1 MRVALV
7 HDYFIQDG
15 GAERVLM
22 ALHRLFPDAPI
33 YTLLADPR
41 TFPPGFAPKRL
52 VTSPLQR
59 LLPTS
64 SWYPLVT
71 NLMPQMVEQ
80 FDLSGYDL
88 VFISSSS
95 FGKGVIV
102 PPGTRT
108 ICYLHTPTRFL
119 WEDRHTYLQ
128 GRGWPWLAKWPLQ
141 AVFHRLRTWD
151 HQAAQRPDT
160 LLTNSR
166 LSQARIQRYYQ
177 RSAEIL
183 HPPIELAQIPFQRT
197 QAGRFWL
204 TGGRLVAYKRFDLCI
219 EAANHLRAP
228 LKVFGEGPQLRALKR
243 LAGPTVEFL
252 GTVDEATKWALY
264 RDAYAFLHPGVE
276 DFGMTMLE
284 AQASGTPVLASA
296 DGGALEIVEPGTTGI
311 LLPTA
316 TTAALM
322 AAMRAL
328 PNKPFDPSQIRAHMQ
343 KFDLSAFTAAIR
355 GYADPR

>member
-64 SWYPLVT
+64 SWYPLAT
-71 NLMPQMVEQ
+71 SLMPDMVER

-88 VFISSSS
+88 VLISSSS
-95 FGKGVIV
+95 FAKGVIV

-119 WEDRHTYLQ
+119 WEDRHAYLQ

-141 AVFHRLRTWD
+141 RAFHRLRTWD
-151 HQAAQRPDT
+151 HLAAQRPDV

-166 LSQARIQRYYQ
+166 LSQARIRRYYQ

-183 HPPIELAQIPFQRT
+183 HPPVELANIPFQKAHT
-197 QAGRFWL
+197 GRFWL
-204 TGGRLVAYKRFDLCI
+204 TGGRLVGYKRFDLCV
-219 EAANHLRAP
+219 EAANALQAP
-228 LKVFGEGPQLRALKR
+228 LKIFGEGPQLHNLKR

-252 GTVDEATKWALY
+252 GPVDEATKWTLY
-264 RDAYAFLHPGVE
+264 RDAHAFLHPGVE

-284 AQASGTPVLASA
+284 AQASGTPVLARA
-296 DGGALEIVEPGTTGI
+296 AGGALEIIEDGATGT
-311 LLPTA
+311 LLPT
-316 TTAALM
+316 TTSAALIE
-322 AAMRAL
+322 AMRAF
-328 PNKPFDPSQIRAHMQ
+328 PKTAFDPNRIRAQ
-343 KFDLSAFTAAIR
+343 AERFDLPAFSAAIR
-355 GYADPR
+355 AYADPC

>member
-33 YTLLADPR
+33 YTLLADPQ

-59 LLPTS
+59 WLPTRA
-64 SWYPLVT
+64 WYPLVT
-71 NLMPQMVEQ
+71 SLMPRMVER

-119 WEDRHTYLQ
+119 WEDRHAYLQ
-128 GRGWPWLAKWPLQ
+128 GRGWPSFVKWPLE
-141 AVFHRLRTWD
+141 AAFHRLRTWD
-151 HQAAQRPDT
+151 YQAAQRPDT
-160 LLTNSR
+160 LLTNSP

-177 RSAEIL
+177 RSANIV
-183 HPPIELAQIPFQRT
+183 HPPIELAQIPFTRT
-197 QAGRFWL
+197 NAGRFWL

-228 LKVFGEGPQLRALKR
+228 LKIFGEGPQMPALKR

-264 RDAYAFLHPGVE
+264 RDAYAFLHPGIE

-284 AQASGTPVLASA
+284 AQASGTPVIASA
-296 DGGALEIVEPGTTGI
+296 AGGALEIIEPGKTGAF
-311 LLPTA
+311 LPT
-316 TTAALM
+316 TTPIALIE
-322 AAMRAL
+322 AMRAL
-328 PNKPFDPSQIRAHMQ
+328 PKMDYLPSEIRSRMA
-343 KFDLSAFTAAIR
+343 KFDLALFHATIR
-355 GYADPR
+355 AYANPG